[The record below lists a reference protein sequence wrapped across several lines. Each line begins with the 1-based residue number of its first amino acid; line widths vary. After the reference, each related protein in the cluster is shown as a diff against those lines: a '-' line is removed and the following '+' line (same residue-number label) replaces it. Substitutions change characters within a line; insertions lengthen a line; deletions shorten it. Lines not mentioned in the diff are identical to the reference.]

1 MKKFLLFLILF
12 LPLSGLWADQLEEVY
27 SRISSH
33 PVTKGE
39 LTQEQYI
46 KVANRSLVSKG
57 TFVMAADKG
66 IIFDITDPFPSSMV
80 VTEEKMVQTL
90 PGNVI
95 SVLDGSENAM
105 FKNIARI
112 IHSVFAND
120 VQVLKDNFQVSV
132 TGGPKD
138 VVTLVPKDPL
148 LSKKYGT
155 AFLFLKLVQ
164 QVLLFVRHELNCPDL
179 FLFQLLCQEG
189 FEGQFLFLSYP
200 LWKYV
205 QSHILLLKF
214 PLACLCPLL
223 DIQVKLYS

>member
-1 MKKFLLFLILF
+1 MKKFLLFLILC

-90 PGNVI
+90 PGNVV

-148 LSKKYGT
+148 LSM
-155 AFLFLKLVQ
+155 LFLKITLTVGDSVDSVSLVEAGGNW
-164 QVLLFVRHELNCPDL
+164 VNYTFTN
-179 FLFQLLCQEG
+179 
-189 FEGQFLFLSYP
+189 
-200 LWKYV
+200 KT
-205 QSHILLLKF
+205 F
-214 PLACLCPLL
+214 PEKLTEDERQRLAN
-223 DIQVKLYS
+223 

>member
-1 MKKFLLFLILF
+1 MKKILLFLILF

-66 IIFDITDPFPSSMV
+66 IIFDIADPFPSSMV

-90 PGNVI
+90 PGNVV

-132 TGGPKD
+132 TTTEEGKGSVISKIIPLSAAITKVPLD
-138 VVTLVPKDPL
+138 TRLRFATLIYCSWVSSPLVT
-148 LSKKYGT
+148 G
-155 AFLFLKLVQ
+155 
-164 QVLLFVRHELNCPDL
+164 
-179 FLFQLLCQEG
+179 
-189 FEGQFLFLSYP
+189 
-200 LWKYV
+200 
-205 QSHILLLKF
+205 
-214 PLACLCPLL
+214 
-223 DIQVKLYS
+223 

>member
-90 PGNVI
+90 PGNVV
-95 SVLDGSENAM
+95 SVLDGNENAM

-148 LSKKYGT
+148 LSM
-155 AFLFLKLVQ
+155 LFLKITLAVGDSIDSVSLVEAGGNW
-164 QVLLFVRHELNCPDL
+164 VNYTFTNK
-179 FLFQLLCQEG
+179 
-189 FEGQFLFLSYP
+189 S
-200 LWKYV
+200 
-205 QSHILLLKF
+205 F
-214 PLACLCPLL
+214 PEKLTEDERQRLAN
-223 DIQVKLYS
+223 